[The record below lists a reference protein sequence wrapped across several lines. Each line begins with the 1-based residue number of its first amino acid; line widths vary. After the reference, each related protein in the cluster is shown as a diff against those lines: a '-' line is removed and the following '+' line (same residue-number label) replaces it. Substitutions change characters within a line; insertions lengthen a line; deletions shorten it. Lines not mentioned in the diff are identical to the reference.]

1 MCCKSLL
8 FEAVHFIPQTHDQ
21 NTPWKNYLVVLKDNM
36 EKKTKKPRS
45 LGRKVKIETVVRE
58 VEGDSGVG
66 GRLQE
71 GTILVP
77 GDPIT
82 LSASWGD
89 PGTIA
94 LVSHTTLGGF
104 TVIQTEMP
112 AGTQLPMVTTDGT
125 GASVISLDG
134 STVSVP
140 FTIPVSMS
148 SISVSSSSTGV
159 LPVQTVSVSVPVTV
173 SGAIFAPVSETTL
186 STPCVLETA
195 VSQTIL
201 APDLEAGPGSDMTA
215 ITDPE
220 EAVSEC
226 APISECVT
234 VQTSELETETQ
245 SAAVS
250 NEEQHSVPEDIGTV
264 EDLEVST
271 EDTVV

>member
-58 VEGDSGVG
+58 VERDSGVG

-112 AGTQLPMVTTDGT
+112 AGTHLPIVTTDGA
-125 GASVISLDG
+125 GVIGLDG

-140 FTIPVSMS
+140 FSVSSIPVSP
-148 SISVSSSSTGV
+148 SSSGP
-159 LPVQTVSVSVPVTV
+159 LPVQTVSLSVPVTV
-173 SGAIFAPVSETTL
+173 SGAMFAPVSVSET
-186 STPCVLETA
+186 STILTPSVLETS

-201 APDLEAGPGSDMTA
+201 APDSEAGPGSEITA
-215 ITDPE
+215 TANPE
-220 EAVSEC
+220 EAEF
-226 APISECVT
+226 APISEQECVT
-234 VQTSELETETQ
+234 VKTSELETETQ
-245 SAAVS
+245 TVS
-250 NEEQHSVPEDIGTV
+250 TEGQHSVTEDIGTV
-264 EDLEVST
+264 EDMVST
-271 EDTVV
+271 EYTVV